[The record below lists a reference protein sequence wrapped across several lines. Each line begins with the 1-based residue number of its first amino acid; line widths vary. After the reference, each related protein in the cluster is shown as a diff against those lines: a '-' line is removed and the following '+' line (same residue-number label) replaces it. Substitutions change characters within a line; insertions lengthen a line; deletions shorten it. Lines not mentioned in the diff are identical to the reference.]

1 MHITWQEKARTFD
14 REILEVEVEFNE
26 NQSDIDLREIEQE
39 FGLEYDSAVA
49 DAP

>member
-1 MHITWQEKARTFD
+1 MAREAITFD
-14 REILEVEVEFNE
+14 QETLEVEVEFNE

-39 FGLEYDSAVA
+39 FGLEYDSVVA